1 MDATLLPDPPFDE
14 LPLMS
19 ARDTGIEG
27 VFPAGFLDRYEV
39 ISYRNAA
46 RILQTACP
54 DEFAEIIA
62 TLSQFSIATQDIVDG
77 GGNKSRIAIAMD
89 GLLVPQGWHETRI
102 VGDLR
107 VTKVTRLPDGKKTVE
122 RREVFQIKGAVDGHK
137 IDFVKGRV
145 ALDMEWNSKDQTFDR
160 DLYAVRAFYET
171 NIITAGVLLTRSA
184 SLGPVFKE
192 IHDRVNIANFK
203 SKFGAS
209 TTWMQKLT
217 YRLDAGR
224 AGGCP
229 ILAIGIKPGVIA
241 DFGAWKAANPIL
253 RRSALDAKA
262 LLSEDEDA

>member
-1 MDATLLPDPPFDE
+1 MESLLIPDPPFE
-14 LPLMS
+14 TLPVMS
-19 ARDTGIEG
+19 ARDTGIESI
-27 VFPAGFLDRYEV
+27 FPAAFLDRYEV

-62 TLSQFSIATQDIVDG
+62 TLQRFQIATQDIVDG

-89 GLLVPQGWHETRI
+89 SLLVPQGWHETRI

-107 VTKVTRLPDGKKTVE
+107 VTKVTRLPDGKKTTE

-171 NIITAGVLLTRSA
+171 NIVTVGVLLTRSA

-229 ILAIGIKPGVIA
+229 ILAIGIKPAVIA
-241 DFGAWKAANPIL
+241 DFEVWKAANPVL
-253 RRSALDAKA
+253 RRSTVDLV
-262 LLSEDEDA
+262 EGE